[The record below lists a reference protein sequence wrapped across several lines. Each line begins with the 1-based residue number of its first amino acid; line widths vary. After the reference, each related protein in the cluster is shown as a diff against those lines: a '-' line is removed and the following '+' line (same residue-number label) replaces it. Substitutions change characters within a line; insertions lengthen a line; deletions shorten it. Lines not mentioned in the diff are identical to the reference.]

1 MRRSL
6 LRAEPDSRPPWDGF
20 RALRTAAFFGA
31 LPNPLSIFS
40 PGGSTKIPPGE
51 TLWSSKNPKSLVWGP
66 LDDVVMGG
74 ASESFLTGTK
84 WKGTIVTE
92 GGGFAG
98 IRTQPIKP
106 AFDVASCTGL
116 KIRVKGGNGQRF
128 KLIIRDSYDWNGIAW
143 SYEFDTQSLVPSLDG
158 LVEASAPFTE
168 FVPTL
173 FARRVPNQV
182 FNKEQLT
189 AIQLTLS
196 KFGYD
201 GALNPNFNAGNF
213 ELEAPPGS
221 PPREKP
227 EVKKR
232 KKGVE
237 GLAEKKKKKVTA
249 RSKARGLLLPST
261 SDDMDVVKI
270 LEPSVKDLSSKDVTK
285 RGDAVERLAGLMDEH
300 HLYPISLAKM
310 NGIKPLI
317 QLLGN
322 NTATSAEKANASTA
336 LGHIAKGNAK
346 LQEIVGASGLPALAK
361 LLKSSKAIE
370 RNQAT
375 FALAHLANRNPRHQA
390 ALLKLGTLPHLVQ
403 QLSGST
409 DGDFGSAAYALATI
423 AEGIEKHQTAIRLE
437 GAIAPLVQHL
447 ASAIEGDRIDAAFCL
462 ARLAEDHAE
471 NQEAILDEFE
481 EQNAVETLMFLLN
494 SGTLAERINAM
505 MTISRVTN
513 DYEPAQSA
521 FAEAGAIQALVEAS
535 LQKLSLDSLES

>member
-1 MRRSL
+1 MRL
-6 LRAEPDSRPPWDGF
+6 QPE
-20 RALRTAAFFGA
+20 AAFFGA

-213 ELEAPPGS
+213 ELE
-221 PPREKP
+221 
-227 EVKKR
+227 
-232 KKGVE
+232 VE
-237 GLAEKKKKKVTA
+237 
-249 RSKARGLLLPST
+249 S
-261 SDDMDVVKI
+261 
-270 LEPSVKDLSSKDVTK
+270 
-285 RGDAVERLAGLMDEH
+285 
-300 HLYPISLAKM
+300 
-310 NGIKPLI
+310 
-317 QLLGN
+317 
-322 NTATSAEKANASTA
+322 
-336 LGHIAKGNAK
+336 
-346 LQEIVGASGLPALAK
+346 
-361 LLKSSKAIE
+361 IE
-370 RNQAT
+370 T
-375 FALAHLANRNPRHQA
+375 
-390 ALLKLGTLPHLVQ
+390 
-403 QLSGST
+403 
-409 DGDFGSAAYALATI
+409 Y
-423 AEGIEKHQTAIRLE
+423 
-437 GAIAPLVQHL
+437 
-447 ASAIEGDRIDAAFCL
+447 
-462 ARLAEDHAE
+462 
-471 NQEAILDEFE
+471 
-481 EQNAVETLMFLLN
+481 
-494 SGTLAERINAM
+494 
-505 MTISRVTN
+505 
-513 DYEPAQSA
+513 
-521 FAEAGAIQALVEAS
+521 
-535 LQKLSLDSLES
+535 